1 MGKPKGSTGNV
12 VLTDVRAKTALQQ
25 KSPGVQ
31 KKTST
36 VEDGAAKKGKSFID
50 DLFATSKKECQS
62 KTTKPGKQETGSPD
76 EAPARRK
83 ARPLG
88 GSVSFNLHPSDQL
101 FIYHCMIVH
110 RKLEARKTTC
120 LGWLMRQERRQRKAG
135 TCTRRPS

>member
-12 VLTDVRAKTALQQ
+12 LLTDVRGKTALQQ

-36 VEDGAAKKGKSFID
+36 VEDGAAKKDKSFID
-50 DLFATSKKECQS
+50 DLFATSKKEGQL
-62 KTTKPGKQETGSPD
+62 KATKPGKQDTGSPD

-88 GSVSFNLHPSDQL
+88 CSLSFKLHPSDQVS
-101 FIYHCMIVH
+101 IYKGIIVR
-110 RKLEARKTTC
+110 RKSEARKTTC

-135 TCTRRPS
+135 TCIRRPS